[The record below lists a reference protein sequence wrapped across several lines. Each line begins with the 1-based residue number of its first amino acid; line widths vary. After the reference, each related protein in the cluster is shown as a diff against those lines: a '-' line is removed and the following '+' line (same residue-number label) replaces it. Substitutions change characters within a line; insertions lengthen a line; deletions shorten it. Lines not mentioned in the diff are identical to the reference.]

1 MPVSF
6 CNLSFLINKI
16 LNWICLF
23 LILAI
28 TTTKFMFICVW
39 KSIRQLNDD
48 LLSRFVLNLAVSLGL
63 FFTLTVPRLNNPS
76 RNQVTFWALKV
87 FQIIILNS
95 FILHYLRIRLS
106 SHNPRITASGPY
118 TFLQWIHTVQIESP
132 NQNLL
137 QWFTKKYVIWM
148 KYHIS

>member
-6 CNLSFLINKI
+6 CNLSFLINKLLI
-16 LNWICLF
+16 WICLF

-28 TTTKFMFICVW
+28 TTAKFMFICVW

-48 LLSRFVLNLAVSLGL
+48 LLSRFVLNLAVFLGL
-63 FFTLTVPRLNNPS
+63 FFTLTVPRLNKPS

-95 FILHYLRIRLS
+95 FILHYLRIRLP
-106 SHNPRITASGPY
+106 SHNPRITASGLWSPCII
-118 TFLQWIHTVQIESP
+118 LQWIHTAHIELP

-137 QWFTKKYVIWM
+137 QWFSKNM
-148 KYHIS
+148 

>member
-6 CNLSFLINKI
+6 CNLSFLINRN
-16 LNWICLF
+16 LNWICLL

-48 LLSRFVLNLAVSLGL
+48 LLSRFVLNLAVVLGL
-63 FFTLTVPRLNNPS
+63 YFSLTVPKLNKPN
-76 RNQVTFWALKV
+76 RNQVIFWALKV

-95 FILHYLRIRLS
+95 FILHYLRIRLP
-106 SHNPRITASGPY
+106 SHNPRITASGLCII
-118 TFLQWIHTVQIESP
+118 LQWIHTVHIELP

-137 QWFTKKYVIWM
+137 QWFSKNM
-148 KYHIS
+148 